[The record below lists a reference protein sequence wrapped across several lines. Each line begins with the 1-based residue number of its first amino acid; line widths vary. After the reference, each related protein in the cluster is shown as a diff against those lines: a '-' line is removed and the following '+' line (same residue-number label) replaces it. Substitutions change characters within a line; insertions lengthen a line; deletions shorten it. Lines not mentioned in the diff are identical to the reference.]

1 MDAQPRNQLS
11 PAKISDRLFVRQL
24 DYTRSLVTFLIRR
37 QALPENPP
45 DVLANLAALGSIRYS
60 VGGRAASEEEWRK
73 LYAISRGLASELP
86 LEIAT
91 AFSIWRLRTFFGLF
105 PSFFLIMGI
114 AALEARYLKGYAVE
128 DSGWYY
134 FIGLAAVLSWTC
146 ALGGLGTSAFFGTS
160 LLAQLASATG
170 NDKAKLKEITDD
182 TYLQTR
188 LMIGILF
195 AFVLG
200 LPFGHLSLDAA
211 SHSLFNDV
219 VWDTELFTTML
230 HILAP
235 FLLGFSTALVL
246 SILERLIEGIK
257 TTLGVGQPIQQH
269 PSAPAKV
276 ASAA

>member
-1 MDAQPRNQLS
+1 MDPQPENQS
-11 PAKISDRLFVRQL
+11 NPAKVSDRLFIQQL

-37 QALPENPP
+37 QALPDKPP
-45 DVLANLAALGSIRYS
+45 DVLANLAALGSMRYS
-60 VGGRAASEEEWRK
+60 RVGRAASEEEWRK
-73 LYAISRGLASELP
+73 LYAISPGLASALP

-105 PSFFLIMGI
+105 PLIFLIMGI
-114 AALEARYLKGYAVE
+114 AALEATYLQGYAATS
-128 DSGWYY
+128 SGWYY

-170 NDKAKLKEITDD
+170 NDQAKLKEITDY

-200 LPFGHLSLDAA
+200 LPFGHLSLDTA
-211 SHSLFNDV
+211 SGSLFKDV
-219 VWDTELFTTML
+219 AWNAELFTTML

-246 SILERLIEGIK
+246 AILERLIEGIK

-269 PSAPAKV
+269 PAASVKV
-276 ASAA
+276 AGAV

>member
-1 MDAQPRNQLS
+1 MDAQLRNQS
-11 PAKISDRLFVRQL
+11 NPAKIGDRLFIQQL
-24 DYTRSLVTFLIRR
+24 SYTRSLVTFLIRR
-37 QALPENPP
+37 QALPQKSP
-45 DVLANLAALGSIRYS
+45 DVLANLAALGSMRYS
-60 VGGRAASEEEWRK
+60 HAGRAASEDEWQK

-105 PSFFLIMGI
+105 PLIFLIMGI
-114 AALEARYLKGYAVE
+114 AALEEKYFLGYAE
-128 DSGWYY
+128 GSPWYY
-134 FIGLAAVLSWTC
+134 FIGLVAVLSWTC

-170 NDKAKLKEITDD
+170 NDQAKLKEITDS

-195 AFVLG
+195 ALVLG
-200 LPFGHLSLDAA
+200 LPFGHLSLFTA
-211 SHSLFNDV
+211 SHVLYTDIDWSA
-219 VWDTELFTTML
+219 ELFTTML

-246 SILERLIEGIK
+246 AILERLIEGIK

-269 PSAPAKV
+269 TSAPAKV
-276 ASAA
+276 AGAV

>member
-1 MDAQPRNQLS
+1 MDAQPGSQSNPPR
-11 PAKISDRLFVRQL
+11 ISDRLFIQQL
-24 DYTRSLVTFLIRR
+24 GYTRSLVTFLIRR
-37 QALPENPP
+37 QALPGTSP
-45 DVLANLAALGSIRYS
+45 DVLANLAALGSMRYS
-60 VGGRAASEEEWRK
+60 PDGRAASEEEWQK
-73 LYAISRGLASELP
+73 LYAISHGLASELP

-105 PSFFLIMGI
+105 PLIFLIMGI
-114 AALEARYLKGYAVE
+114 TALEATYLQGYAAE
-128 DSGWYY
+128 SSGWYY

-170 NDKAKLKEITDD
+170 SDQPKLKEITDYN
-182 TYLQTR
+182 YLQTR
-188 LMIGILF
+188 LITGILF

-200 LPFGHLSLDAA
+200 LPFGHLSLVTA
-211 SHSLFNDV
+211 STSLYEDV
-219 VWDTELFTTML
+219 VWNTELVTTIM

-246 SILERLIEGIK
+246 AILERLIEGVK
-257 TTLGVGQPIQQH
+257 TTLGVGQAIQQH

-276 ASAA
+276 AGVA

>member
-1 MDAQPRNQLS
+1 MEAQPGNQSNL
-11 PAKISDRLFVRQL
+11 PKISDRLFIQQL

-37 QALPENPP
+37 QTLPEKPP
-45 DVLANLAALGSIRYS
+45 DVFANLAALGSIRYS
-60 VGGRAASEEEWRK
+60 PAGRAASEEEWRK
-73 LYAISRGLASELP
+73 LYSTSHGLASELS

-91 AFSIWRLRTFFGLF
+91 AFSIWRLRTFFSLY
-105 PSFFLIMGI
+105 PLIFLVMGI
-114 AALEARYLKGYAVE
+114 AALEATYLQGYAASS
-128 DSGWYY
+128 SGWYY

-160 LLAQLASATG
+160 LLAQLASATS
-170 NDKAKLKEITDD
+170 DDQAKLKEITDY

-200 LPFGHLSLDAA
+200 LPFGHLSLVTA
-211 SHSLFNDV
+211 STSLYENV
-219 VWDTELFTTML
+219 VWDAELITTML

-246 SILERLIEGIK
+246 AILERLIDGIK

-276 ASAA
+276 AGAV

>member
-1 MDAQPRNQLS
+1 MDAQPEKQS
-11 PAKISDRLFVRQL
+11 SSAKISDRLFVRQL
-24 DYTRSLVTFLIRR
+24 GYTRSLVTFLIRR
-37 QALPENPP
+37 QALPEKPP
-45 DVLANLAALGSIRYS
+45 DLLANLAALGSMRYS
-60 VGGRAASEEEWRK
+60 ARGRAASEEEWRK
-73 LYAISRGLASELP
+73 LYAISHGLASELP

-105 PSFFLIMGI
+105 PFIFLIMGI
-114 AALEARYLKGYAVE
+114 AALEATYLEGYAVG
-128 DSGWYY
+128 GWYY

-170 NDKAKLKEITDD
+170 NDQARLKETTDD

-200 LPFGHLSLDAA
+200 LPFGHLSLVTA
-211 SHSLFNDV
+211 STSLFQDV
-219 VWDTELFTTML
+219 VWNAELFTTML

-269 PSAPAKV
+269 PSAPAKL
-276 ASAA
+276 AGAA